1 MKKLSE
7 KVISIFRRIPRW
19 MFVTVIAMIVITVYV
34 FNYLIPK
41 PIQYSFAG
49 TTCVKSA
56 TLAPS
61 LIISSDSDKFDI
73 SYKDTIK
80 LGSFDLFSSKTCFTP
95 KTSPEMGE
103 YNVTAAPLGGTL
115 FRSNFKLTVPEPP
128 KVSSITTEKSVA
140 LGKPLRF
147 TLSRPDATFSY
158 KLHIADKSSDCQ
170 SIDSNLDCALD
181 KLSLDQGASY
191 SYKLLRSFNGQNAT
205 ELTTGQ
211 FMTIPAVKIVETS
224 VKPGQIIYSKPTEFI
239 IKADKELSSASV
251 SLHEIDGNNTKPIA
265 SSISRQGPIITV
277 KLIADIQRQ
286 KSFRLKV
293 ESALAVDSSILAAPV
308 SIDFTT
314 SGGPKVTG
322 VNIGSSGVSGS
333 AKVIVQLD
341 QAIAPNTDISRYA
354 SIAGGEASISKS
366 GNQIIFSLKGLTR
379 CQTFT
384 LNVAK
389 GITSAD
395 NGLASSSSWSHTSRT
410 NCRSSSVIG
419 YSVKGRPIVAYYYG
433 SGSTTVLFTGGIH
446 GSEPSGKS
454 TLESWIAHL
463 DSNAHK
469 IPAGRQVV
477 VVPNTNPDG
486 IASGS
491 RYNARGVNLGRNFP
505 TANWQSDI
513 DTSGGPKPGGGG
525 SAPLSEPEAKALY
538 NLTLSLRPRLMIS
551 YHAQGR
557 LVGANRVADANSIA
571 ATYASSVGYKSMI
584 GIAEEVMG
592 YTITG
597 EYEEWMGEKLG
608 LPAILIELPSAS
620 GSYFNAHQSIMW
632 RMVGI

>member
-1 MKKLSE
+1 MKKSAE
-7 KVISIFRRIPRW
+7 KIISIFKHIPKW
-19 MFVTVIAMIVITVYV
+19 VFIAVLVVFAVVIYVY
-34 FNYLIPK
+34 NYIIPK

-56 TLAPS
+56 TLTPG
-61 LIISSDSDKFDI
+61 LIVASTSDKFTV

-80 LGSFDLFSSKTCFTP
+80 LGSFDLYSNKTCFTP
-95 KTSPEMGE
+95 IAEPESGE
-103 YNVTAAPLGGTL
+103 YDVAAAPLGGAL
-115 FRSNFKLTVPEPP
+115 FRTNFKLSVPEQP
-128 KVSSITTEKSVA
+128 KLTTTAIKETVA

-147 TLSRPDATFSY
+147 KLSRPDATFSY
-158 KLHIADKSSDCQ
+158 KLLIVDKSTDCL
-170 SIDSNLDCALD
+170 SIDSSITCALD
-181 KLSLDQGASY
+181 ELGLDQGRSY
-191 SYKLLRSFNGQNAT
+191 DYKLVRNFNGQNTT
-205 ELTTGQ
+205 ELTNGQ
-211 FMTIPAVKIVETS
+211 FTTIPAVKVIDTS
-224 VKPGQIIYSKPTEFI
+224 VKAGQIIYNKPTEFTI
-239 IKADKELSSASV
+239 TADKQLSSARI
-251 SLHEIDGNNTKPIA
+251 SLYEIDGDKTKPVA
-265 SSISRQGPIITV
+265 TSVNHKDATITV
-277 KLIADIQRQ
+277 KLSTELARQ
-286 KSFRLKV
+286 KSFRLNI
-293 ESALAVDSSILAAPV
+293 ESITASDDSILATPV
-308 SIDFTT
+308 AIDFTT

-322 VNIGSSGVSGS
+322 VSIGSSGVASN
-333 AKVIVQLD
+333 ARVVIQFD
-341 QAIAPNTDISRYA
+341 QAISANTDINRYA
-354 SIAGGEASISKS
+354 SISGGGATISKTN
-366 GNQIIFSLKGLTR
+366 NQIIFALKGLAR
-379 CQTFT
+379 CQSFT
-384 LNVAK
+384 LNIAK
-389 GITSAD
+389 GIASAD
-395 NGLASSSSWSHTSRT
+395 NDLASSSSWSHTSRT

-419 YSVKGRPIVAYYYG
+419 YSVRGRPIVAYYYG
-433 SGSTTVLFTGGIH
+433 SGATTILFTGGIH

-469 IPAGRQVV
+469 IPAGRQIV

-491 RYNARGVNLGRNFP
+491 RYNANGVNLGRNFP

-525 SAPLSEPEAKALY
+525 SAPLSEPESRALY
-538 NLTLSLRPRLMIS
+538 NLTSSLRPRLMIS

-571 ATYASSVGYKSMI
+571 ATYASNVGYRSMI